1 MYVNRGKY
9 KGTLIKGY
17 ENASTRATASRVYDS
32 LFDYLSPY
40 IKEASVLDLFAGTGQ
55 LGITALSM
63 GAKEA
68 VFNDLDKGAFQ
79 NIKDNLNAIN
89 VNALVMNFDYEKA
102 LSFLSLRNTKFDLIF
117 LDPPYSK
124 INIDNI
130 ISKLINLNL
139 LNDKAII
146 IVETDENLNLNY
158 HLLNHKNYGY
168 KQIYIY
174 EI

>member
-40 IKEASVLDLFAGTGQ
+40 IKDASVLDLFAGTGQ

-63 GAKEA
+63 GAKNA
-68 VFNDLDKGAFQ
+68 IFNDIDKGAFQ
-79 NIKDNLNAIN
+79 NIKDNLSAIK
-89 VNALVMNFDYEKA
+89 VNTLVMNFDYEKA
-102 LSFLSLRNTKFDLIF
+102 LTFLNLKKAKFNLIF

-124 INIDNI
+124 INIENI
-130 ISKLINLNL
+130 ISKLINFNL
-139 LNDKAII
+139 LNNKAII
-146 IVETDENLNLNY
+146 VVETDEDLNLNY
-158 HLLNHKNYGY
+158 KLLNHKNYGY

>member
-17 ENASTRATASRVYDS
+17 KNASTRATSSRVYDS

-40 IKEASVLDLFAGTGQ
+40 IKDASVLDLFAGTGQ

-68 VFNDLDKGAFQ
+68 IFNDLDKGAFQ
-79 NIKDNLNAIN
+79 NIKDNLNAVN
-89 VNALVMNFDYEKA
+89 VSTLVMNFDYEKA
-102 LSFLSLRNTKFDLIF
+102 LSFLSLRNSKFNLIF

-124 INIDNI
+124 IKINDIID
-130 ISKLINLNL
+130 KLIAINL
-139 LNDKAII
+139 LKEKAII
-146 IVETDENLNLNY
+146 VVETDEDLNLNY

-168 KQIYIY
+168 KKIYIY

>member
-40 IKEASVLDLFAGTGQ
+40 IKDASVLDLFAGTGQ

-68 VFNDLDKGAFQ
+68 IFNDLDKGAFQ

-89 VNALVMNFDYEKA
+89 VSTLVMNFDYEKA
-102 LSFLSLRNTKFDLIF
+102 LSFLSLRNSKFNLIF

-124 INIDNI
+124 IKINDIID
-130 ISKLINLNL
+130 KLIASNL
-139 LNDKAII
+139 LKEKAII
-146 IVETDENLNLNY
+146 VVETDEDLNLNY

-168 KQIYIY
+168 KKIYIY